1 MPRVQTRRLRALV
14 GHVAA
19 TEQPPLGP
27 SAAGPKHPPLGSLE
41 GDQPALRSWTVAQL
55 GTEGAAPNPDGTF
68 PEPLHDEHP
77 AVQQFRE
84 WGYVALLDAVAP

>member
-1 MPRVQTRRLRALV
+1 MPRVQTRRLRVLAD
-14 GHVAA
+14 HMAA
-19 TEQPPLGP
+19 TELGP
-27 SAAGPKHPPLGSLE
+27 RAAEHPPLGSLE
-41 GDQPALRSWTVAQL
+41 GDRPALRSWTVAQL

-68 PEPLHDEHP
+68 PDPLHDEHP